1 MGKIFIVEDDKNIG
15 SMLEY
20 ALKTSGFE
28 VELFENSKEFWK
40 ILEFEIPSIV
50 LLDIM
55 LPQEDG
61 ISILENLKKMDR
73 FKNIPVIMIT
83 AKCSEY
89 DKIIGLDI
97 GADDY
102 ITKPFSIL
110 EVISRIKAVLRR
122 CQRIDN
128 NTSILQVDE
137 ITLFKDKRRVLVK
150 DKEINLTYKEF
161 ELLAYLMENQG
172 IVISKEKILEKI
184 WGFDY
189 DKEIRTVSMHIRA
202 LRKKL
207 LSSKNSIKT
216 VRNVGYKIGE

>member
-1 MGKIFIVEDDKNIG
+1 MRKIFIVEDDENIG

-20 ALKTSGFE
+20 ALLTSDFE

-40 ILEFEIPSIV
+40 KLQLEIPSIV

-61 ISILENLKKMDR
+61 ISILNNLKKTDK

-83 AKCSEY
+83 AKSSEY

-122 CQRIDN
+122 CEKNDN
-128 NTSILQVDE
+128 NLILKVDD

-150 DKEINLTYKEF
+150 DEEIFLTYKEF

-172 IVISKEKILEKI
+172 IVISKEKLLDYI

-189 DKEIRTVSMHIRA
+189 EKDIRTVSMHIGA
-202 LRKKL
+202 LRQKL
-207 LSSKNSIKT
+207 LSSKDSIKT
-216 VRNVGYKIGE
+216 IRNVGYKIGE